1 MSYELLLVAGFTKL
15 PKESGKGGITE
26 WVMVRMGGGAN
37 FSAFDFKRQTF
48 VSLKKV

>member
-1 MSYELLLVAGFTKL
+1 M
-15 PKESGKGGITE
+15 GK
-26 WVMVRMGGGAN
+26 MYMGGGAN